1 MKRNQKTMVL
11 LIGMLLIFSTTTL
24 LAGAKSPE
32 TIQVIIGFHGDID
45 STLIASYQGQVKHTM
60 HQINAA
66 VITIP
71 TTAYDALQNNPNV
84 RYIEEDKYVH
94 LINAQTL
101 PWGIQRIKA
110 PQAWPSST
118 GTGVT
123 IAIVDTGIDY
133 NHQDLAAN
141 CLSGKSFVDY
151 TTDWMD
157 DYNHGT
163 HCAGIAAAIN
173 NDIGVVGVAYKAN
186 LLPVKAL
193 NANGGAQLSWIAQG
207 ITWAADNG
215 AQVISLS
222 IGYNQHVQ
230 SWKDACDYAYYT
242 KGCVVVAAAGN
253 SGNAGGNNDC
263 VDYPARYDSVIAVA
277 ATTQN
282 DVRASWSSTGPA
294 VELSAPGASIYSTI
308 RNSNYDYM
316 SGTSMACPHVSGVA
330 ALVIA
335 SGLTNNVEVRNR
347 MAQTAVDL
355 GTAGRDI
362 RYGYGLVD
370 AEQAVLAAPPPE
382 THDVAITSIN
392 VPGSILVGTT
402 VTIDVTVANKGTFTE
417 TTTVTVTDTSY
428 SELIGSQGVTLAAGA
443 STVVT
448 FTWDTT
454 GKTLGSHVLEAA
466 ASVVPGEENT
476 ADNIKTTTVNIYE
489 QTPAEDMWVQGISWS
504 KKVAGPNRFLYH
516 TVTITSNNGPVSGAT
531 VSSTLTLEGGSSYT
545 FSGTTDSNGAVT
557 FSLKGASLGTY
568 TALVTSVTHS
578 SYTYNAAKDVGNPST
593 YTLT

>member
-173 NDIGVVGVAYKAN
+173 NDIGVVGVAHTAK

-207 ITWAADNG
+207 INWAADNG
-215 AQVISLS
+215 AHVISLS

-417 TTTVTVTDTSY
+417 TTTVTVTDTSD

>member
-417 TTTVTVTDTSY
+417 TTTVTVTDTSD

>member
-1 MKRNQKTMVL
+1 M
-11 LIGMLLIFSTTTL
+11 IGMLLIFSTTTL
-24 LAGAKSPE
+24 FAGAKAPE

-60 HQINAA
+60 QQINAA

-84 RYIEEDKYVH
+84 RYIEEDKYVQ

-101 PWGIQRIKA
+101 PWGVERIGA

-133 NHQDLAAN
+133 THLDLADN
-141 CLSGKSFVDY
+141 CLPGKSFVDY
-151 TTDWMD
+151 TSDWMD
-157 DYNHGT
+157 DNNHGT

-173 NDIGVVGVAYKAN
+173 NNIGVVGVAHTAKV
-186 LLPVKAL
+186 LPVKAL

-207 ITWAADNG
+207 INWAADNG

-230 SWKDACDYAYYT
+230 SWNDACDYAYYT

-253 SGNAGGNNDC
+253 GGNPGGNNDC
-263 VDYPARYDSVIAVA
+263 VEYPARYDSVIAVA

-282 DVRASWSSTGPA
+282 DVRASWSATGPA
-294 VELSAPGASIYSTI
+294 VELSAPGANIYSTI

-347 MAQTAVDL
+347 MASTAEDL

-370 AEQAVLAAPPPE
+370 AEQAVLTAPPPE

-392 VPGSILVGTT
+392 VPDSILVGTT

-428 SELIGSQGVTLAAGA
+428 SEQIGSQGVTLAAGA

-454 GKTLGSHVLEAA
+454 GKALGSHVLEAA
-466 ASVVPGEENT
+466 ASVVPGEEST

-516 TVTITSNNGPVSGAT
+516 TVSIRSDSGPVSGAT
-531 VSSTLTLEGGSSYT
+531 VSSTLTHESGSSYT
-545 FSGTTDSNGAVT
+545 FSGTTDSNGVVT
-557 FSLKGASLGTY
+557 FTLKGASLGTY
-568 TALVTSVTHS
+568 TAFVTSVTHS
-578 SYTYNAAKDVGNPST
+578 TYNYNGEKDMGNPSS